1 MKQKLLLTACM
12 AALICACSQKQNVVV
27 GPSQIDVEKLLDSI
41 DYNMDVSGLSLADVR
56 TLRNAPAAQRGLP
69 FMDSYIRGVFAQT
82 TWYDSLMWAFDE
94 KVETAGIESRE
105 DESWRDFYM
114 RVVDEKKLLNYSDE
128 ELAFIK
134 RMQAREDEL
143 RKQNF
148 DVPEGLRV
156 NMQNLTNP
164 TQLKE
169 FDQALSQ
176 QLGEEGFAIVPARHA
191 QLFQVYEENDYR
203 EFPNFVTTDLYL
215 QLYHLYID
223 CMLRELEMY
232 QFFHTIVSYNDDMV
246 EAMKKLYQ
254 KTESGT
260 ALERATAHN
269 LRFFTIA
276 DVLFRGM
283 KSYDANTDQLIA
295 EEVDKAIKA
304 TDDFSNFMADYKNV
318 MFGYSLFRP
327 RGHYTR
333 NYVLEEYFRG
343 MMWLQSVPFGM
354 DNDDEVNAAVII
366 ACTMMNNP
374 EIQQKYDK
382 INKIITYMMGQPDNL
397 SILLV
402 IDELKKINRPM
413 EDLLN
418 DKQAMSKLKKDL
430 EEIGNKATRIR
441 PKYERTSHN
450 KINVMPQRYQ
460 PDAEVLQEMV
470 DYDNKPTLRATPKGL
485 DFMAAM
491 GVSAAEQILK
501 EEQTPWKDYDKHLK
515 AMKKRMGEINWDET
529 ICTQWMNTLKVLNVW
544 GSDKS
549 NQKQLPYFMLNP
561 EWSKKDLNAAL
572 ASWAELKH
580 DAILYAKQPMG
591 AECGGGGPPEP
602 VVKGYVEP
610 NVGFWKKAIELLDN
624 TEKLLKE
631 QDMLTEKIKDATQ
644 RIREE
649 AQFLLNISEKEL
661 AGKELSEEEY
671 GQIECIG
678 ATFENISLDLV
689 REKDQY
695 LMGWSDVQG
704 ADKKVALV
712 ADVYTAN
719 ADNNPEKSILFEA
732 VGEADEIY
740 VVVEIGGYL
749 YLTRGSVL
757 SYREF
762 IQPIDQPRLTD
773 EEWQEQ
779 LEKNA
784 RKGVPEWM
792 KRIIVPLNKLPEA
805 NEEFFYSSG
814 C

>member
-366 ACTMMNNP
+366 AYTMMNNP

-397 SILLV
+397 SIIQV

-501 EEQTPWKDYDKHLK
+501 EEQTPWKDYDNHLK

-529 ICTQWMNTLKVLNVW
+529 ICTRWMNTLKVLNVW
-544 GSDKS
+544 SGDKN

-602 VVKGYVEP
+602 IVKGYVEP

-631 QDMLTEKIKDATQ
+631 QDMLTDKIKDATQ

-719 ADNNPEKSILFEA
+719 ADNNPDKSILFEA

>member
-69 FMDSYIRGVFAQT
+69 FMDSYIRGVYAQT

-354 DNDDEVNAAVII
+354 DNDDELNAAVII
-366 ACTMMNNP
+366 AYTMMNNP

-397 SILLV
+397 SIIQV
-402 IDELKKINRPM
+402 IGELKKINRPM

-501 EEQTPWKDYDKHLK
+501 EEQTPWKDYDNHLK

-529 ICTQWMNTLKVLNVW
+529 ICTRWMNTLKVLNVW
-544 GSDKS
+544 SGDKN

-602 VVKGYVEP
+602 IVKGYVEP

-719 ADNNPEKSILFEA
+719 ADNNPDKSILFEA

>member
-254 KTESGT
+254 KTESST

-366 ACTMMNNP
+366 AYTMMNNP

-397 SILLV
+397 SIIQV

-501 EEQTPWKDYDKHLK
+501 EEQTPWKDYDNHLK

-529 ICTQWMNTLKVLNVW
+529 ICTRWMNTLKVLNVW
-544 GSDKS
+544 SGDKN

-602 VVKGYVEP
+602 IVKGYVEP

-719 ADNNPEKSILFEA
+719 ADNNPDKSILFEA

-762 IQPIDQPRLTD
+762 IQSIDQPRLTD

>member
-41 DYNMDVSGLSLADVR
+41 DYNMDVSGLSLAEVR

-366 ACTMMNNP
+366 AYTMMNNP

-397 SILLV
+397 SIIQV

-501 EEQTPWKDYDKHLK
+501 EEQTPWKDYDNHLK

-529 ICTQWMNTLKVLNVW
+529 ICTRWMNTLKVLNVW
-544 GSDKS
+544 SGDKN

-602 VVKGYVEP
+602 IVKGYVEP

-719 ADNNPEKSILFEA
+719 ADNNPDKSILFEA

-762 IQPIDQPRLTD
+762 IQSIDQPRLTD

>member
-366 ACTMMNNP
+366 AYTMMNNP

-397 SILLV
+397 SIIQV

-501 EEQTPWKDYDKHLK
+501 EEQTPWKDYDNHLK

-529 ICTQWMNTLKVLNVW
+529 ICTRWMNTLKVLNVW
-544 GSDKS
+544 SGDKN

>member
-69 FMDSYIRGVFAQT
+69 FMDSYIRGVYAQT

-366 ACTMMNNP
+366 AYTMMNNP

-602 VVKGYVEP
+602 IVKGYVEP

-631 QDMLTEKIKDATQ
+631 QDMLTDKIKDATQ

-719 ADNNPEKSILFEA
+719 ADNNPDKSILFEA

-762 IQPIDQPRLTD
+762 IQSIDQPRLTD

>member
-69 FMDSYIRGVFAQT
+69 FMDSYIRGVYAQT

-366 ACTMMNNP
+366 AYTMMNNP

-397 SILLV
+397 SIIQV
-402 IDELKKINRPM
+402 IGELKKINRPM

-501 EEQTPWKDYDKHLK
+501 EEQTPWKDYDNHLK

-544 GSDKS
+544 SGDKN

-602 VVKGYVEP
+602 IVKGYVEP

-719 ADNNPEKSILFEA
+719 ADNNPDKSILFEA

>member
-366 ACTMMNNP
+366 AYTMMNNP

-397 SILLV
+397 SIIQV

-501 EEQTPWKDYDKHLK
+501 EEQTPWKDYDNHLK

-529 ICTQWMNTLKVLNVW
+529 ICTRWMNTLKVLNVW
-544 GSDKS
+544 SGDKN
-549 NQKQLPYFMLNP
+549 NQKQLPFFMLNP

-602 VVKGYVEP
+602 IVKGYVEP

-631 QDMLTEKIKDATQ
+631 QDMLTDKIKDATQ

-719 ADNNPEKSILFEA
+719 ADNNPDKSILFEA

-762 IQPIDQPRLTD
+762 IQSIDQPRLTD

>member
-366 ACTMMNNP
+366 AYTMMNNP

-792 KRIIVPLNKLPEA
+792 KRIIVPLNKLPEP
-805 NEEFFYSSG
+805 NEEVFYSSG

>member
-366 ACTMMNNP
+366 AYTMMNNP

-397 SILLV
+397 SIIQV

-501 EEQTPWKDYDKHLK
+501 EEQTPWKDYDNHLK

-529 ICTQWMNTLKVLNVW
+529 ICTRWMNTLKVLNVW
-544 GSDKS
+544 SGDKN

-602 VVKGYVEP
+602 IVKGYVEP

-719 ADNNPEKSILFEA
+719 ADNNPNKSILFEA

-762 IQPIDQPRLTD
+762 IQSIDQPRLTD

>member
-1 MKQKLLLTACM
+1 
-12 AALICACSQKQNVVV
+12 
-27 GPSQIDVEKLLDSI
+27 
-41 DYNMDVSGLSLADVR
+41 
-56 TLRNAPAAQRGLP
+56 
-69 FMDSYIRGVFAQT
+69 
-82 TWYDSLMWAFDE
+82 
-94 KVETAGIESRE
+94 
-105 DESWRDFYM
+105 
-114 RVVDEKKLLNYSDE
+114 
-128 ELAFIK
+128 
-134 RMQAREDEL
+134 MQAREDEL

-223 CMLRELEMY
+223 CMLRELEMH

-366 ACTMMNNP
+366 AYTMMNNP

-397 SILLV
+397 SIIQV

-501 EEQTPWKDYDKHLK
+501 EEQTPWKDYDNHLK

-529 ICTQWMNTLKVLNVW
+529 ICTRWMNTLKVLNVW
-544 GSDKS
+544 SGDKN

-602 VVKGYVEP
+602 IVKGYVEP

-631 QDMLTEKIKDATQ
+631 QDMLTDKIKDATQ

-661 AGKELSEEEY
+661 AGKELSEELKAY
-671 GQIECIG
+671 FG
-678 ATFENISLDLV
+678 
-689 REKDQY
+689 KD
-695 LMGWSDVQG
+695 
-704 ADKKVALV
+704 
-712 ADVYTAN
+712 
-719 ADNNPEKSILFEA
+719 
-732 VGEADEIY
+732 
-740 VVVEIGGYL
+740 
-749 YLTRGSVL
+749 
-757 SYREF
+757 
-762 IQPIDQPRLTD
+762 
-773 EEWQEQ
+773 
-779 LEKNA
+779 
-784 RKGVPEWM
+784 
-792 KRIIVPLNKLPEA
+792 
-805 NEEFFYSSG
+805 
-814 C
+814 